1 MEYDVI
7 VVGGGAAGL
16 MAAVVAAGRGKRVLL
31 LEKMDQ
37 CGRKLRITGKG
48 RCNLTNTN
56 PLRDTLPHIGS
67 STAGTTK
74 KPGQTGGVWL
84 RNAYGRF
91 FNQELMDFFE
101 SRGVELTV
109 ERGNRVYPAS
119 GKALDIFLALIGE
132 LEQNPNVTI
141 RKNATV
147 KSVGTRRAMSEANY
161 STTADAARHVPTEVT
176 CVILQGGERIPCRHI
191 ILATGGLSY
200 PTTGSTGA
208 GHRMASE
215 LGHTVIETVPS
226 LVALRCEEQIPEELV
241 GFQLKNV
248 QLSLFSSSPKLGE
261 GDRREAVVE
270 ECVFR
275 SGIGEMTFTED
286 GLGGPIVLSA
296 SRIASRPLHGGQ
308 PLTARLDL
316 KPGLTHEQLDR
327 RLQADLNANG
337 TRIFNDALRLWLPA
351 ELIPLALKQLHIEYY
366 KRLHQIT
373 GEERR
378 RLRDWL
384 KGATFTLTGT
394 RDWNEAIVTQG
405 GVSLSEVNPKTMES
419 RLVSGLYIIGELLDL
434 DADTGGYNLQI
445 AFSTAHAAAEAL

>member
-1 MEYDVI
+1 MDYDVI

-16 MAAVVAAGRGKRVLL
+16 MAAVVAAERGRRVLL

-37 CGRKLRITGKG
+37 AGRKLRITGKG

-56 PLRDTLPHIGS
+56 SLRDTLPHIGS

-101 SRGVELTV
+101 ERGVPLVV

-119 GKALDIFLALIGE
+119 GKSLDIFLALIGA
-132 LEQNPNVTI
+132 LENNPNVTI
-141 RKNATV
+141 RKNTTV
-147 KSVGTRRAMSEANY
+147 KSIEVFNDTKDLDHNVQA
-161 STTADAARHVPTEVT
+161 TA
-176 CVILQGGERIPCRHI
+176 VITDRGERISCRHI

-208 GHRMASE
+208 GFRIAAD
-215 LGHTVIETVPS
+215 LGHTVVEPVPS
-226 LVALRCEEQIPEELV
+226 LVALRCAEKIPEELV

-248 QLSLFSSSPKLGE
+248 QLTV
-261 GDRREAVVE
+261 GDKA
-270 ECVFR
+270 FF
-275 SGIGEMTFTED
+275 GEMTFVND
-286 GLGGPIVLSA
+286 GLAGPIVLSA
-296 SRIASRPLHGGQ
+296 SRVVTRQLNIGRSTLNSM
-308 PLTARLDL
+308 LDL
-316 KPGLTHEQLDR
+316 KPALTPEQLDK
-327 RLQADLNANG
+327 RLLADINTNG

-351 ELIPLALKQLHIEYY
+351 ELIPLALPQLHIEYY

-384 KGATFTLTGT
+384 KGVPFTITGT
-394 RDWNEAIVTQG
+394 HDFNEAVVTQG
-405 GVSLSEVNPKTMES
+405 GVSLAEVNPKTMES
-419 RLVSGLYIIGELLDL
+419 RLVKGLYIVGELLDL

-445 AFSTAHAAAEAL
+445 AFSTGHAAGETV

>member
-1 MEYDVI
+1 MDYDVI

-16 MAAVVAAGRGKRVLL
+16 MAACTAAERGKHVLL

-37 CGRKLRITGKG
+37 AGRKLRITGKG

-67 STAGTTK
+67 STAGATN

-91 FNQELMDFFE
+91 FAPELMEWFE
-101 SRGVELTV
+101 QRGVELTV

-141 RKNATV
+141 RKNTTV
-147 KSVGTRRAMSEANY
+147 KSIETFEGQA
-161 STTADAARHVPTEVT
+161 TA
-176 CVILQGGERIPCRHI
+176 VILEKGERIPCRHI
-191 ILATGGLSY
+191 VLATGGLSY

-208 GHRMASE
+208 GYRMTQE
-215 LGHTVIETVPS
+215 LGHAVVEPVPS
-226 LVALRCEEQIPEELV
+226 LVALKCEEMIPEEMV

-248 QLSLFSSSPKLGE
+248 KLTVE
-261 GDRREAVVE
+261 GKE
-270 ECVFR
+270 FF
-275 SGIGEMTFTED
+275 GEMTFVKD
-286 GLGGPIVLSA
+286 GLAGPIVLSA
-296 SRIASRPLHGGQ
+296 SRIASRPLHRGET
-308 PLTARLDL
+308 LTASLDL
-316 KPGLTHEQLDR
+316 KPALSPEQLDR
-327 RLQADLNANG
+327 RLLSDIDTNG
-337 TRIFNDALRLWLPA
+337 TRVFNDALRLWLPA

-384 KGATFTLTGT
+384 KGIKFTLKGT
-394 RDWNEAIVTQG
+394 HDWNEAVVSQG
-405 GVSLSEVNPKTMES
+405 GVSLAEVNPKTMES
-419 RLVSGLYIIGELLDL
+419 RLVKGLYIVGELLDL

-445 AFSTAHAAAEAL
+445 AFSTGHAAGEAI

>member
-1 MEYDVI
+1 MDYDVI

-16 MAAVVAAGRGKRVLL
+16 MAACTAAERGKHVLL

-37 CGRKLRITGKG
+37 AGRKLRITGKG

-67 STAGTTK
+67 STAGSTN

-91 FNQELMDFFE
+91 FAPELMEWFE
-101 SRGVELTV
+101 QRGVELTV

-132 LEQNPNVTI
+132 LEQNPDVTI
-141 RKNATV
+141 RKNTTV
-147 KSVGTRRAMSEANY
+147 KSIETFEGQA
-161 STTADAARHVPTEVT
+161 TA
-176 CVILQGGERIPCRHI
+176 VILEKGERIPCRHI

-208 GHRMASE
+208 GYRMAQE
-215 LGHTVIETVPS
+215 LGHAVVEPVPS
-226 LVALRCEEQIPEELV
+226 LVALKCEEMIPEEMV

-248 QLSLFSSSPKLGE
+248 KLTVE
-261 GDRREAVVE
+261 GKE
-270 ECVFR
+270 FF
-275 SGIGEMTFTED
+275 GEMTFVKD
-286 GLGGPIVLSA
+286 GLAGPIVLSA
-296 SRIASRPLHGGQ
+296 SRIASRPLHYGET
-308 PLTARLDL
+308 LTASLDL
-316 KPGLTHEQLDR
+316 KPALSPEQLDR
-327 RLQADLNANG
+327 RLLSDIDTNG
-337 TRIFNDALRLWLPA
+337 TRVFNDALRLWLPA

-384 KGATFTLTGT
+384 KGIKFTLKGT
-394 RDWNEAIVTQG
+394 HDWNEAVVTQG
-405 GVSLSEVNPKTMES
+405 GVSLAEVNPKTMES
-419 RLVSGLYIIGELLDL
+419 RLVKGLYIVGELLDL

-445 AFSTAHAAAEAL
+445 AFSTGHAAGEAI

>member
-1 MEYDVI
+1 MDYDVI

-16 MAAVVAAGRGKRVLL
+16 MSACTAAERGKHVLL

-37 CGRKLRITGKG
+37 AGRKLRITGKG

-67 STAGTTK
+67 STAGTTN

-91 FNQELMDFFE
+91 FAPELMEWFE
-101 SRGVELTV
+101 QRGVELTV

-141 RKNATV
+141 RKNTTV
-147 KSVGTRRAMSEANY
+147 KSIETFEGQA
-161 STTADAARHVPTEVT
+161 TA
-176 CVILQGGERIPCRHI
+176 VILEKGERIPCRHI
-191 ILATGGLSY
+191 VLATGGLSY

-208 GHRMASE
+208 GYRMAQE
-215 LGHTVIETVPS
+215 LGHAVIEPIPS
-226 LVALRCEEQIPEELV
+226 LVALKCEEMIPEEMV

-248 QLSLFSSSPKLGE
+248 KLTVE
-261 GDRREAVVE
+261 GKE
-270 ECVFR
+270 FF
-275 SGIGEMTFTED
+275 GEMTFVKD
-286 GLGGPIVLSA
+286 GLAGPIVLSA
-296 SRIASRPLHGGQ
+296 SRIASRPLHRGET
-308 PLTARLDL
+308 LTASLDL
-316 KPGLTHEQLDR
+316 KPALSPEQLDR
-327 RLQADLNANG
+327 RLLSDIDTNG
-337 TRIFNDALRLWLPA
+337 TRVFNDALRLWLPA

-384 KGATFTLTGT
+384 KGIKFTLKGT
-394 RDWNEAIVTQG
+394 HDWNEAVVSQG
-405 GVSLSEVNPKTMES
+405 GVSLAEVNPKTMES
-419 RLVSGLYIIGELLDL
+419 RLVKGLYIVGELLDL

-445 AFSTAHAAAEAL
+445 AFSTGHAAGEAI

>member
-1 MEYDVI
+1 MAEVI
-7 VVGGGAAGL
+7 IVGAGAAGL
-16 MAAVVAAGRGKRVLL
+16 MAALFAGRRGKRVLL

-37 CGRKLRITGKG
+37 PGRKLRITGKG

-67 STAGTTK
+67 STAGATN

-91 FNQELMDFFE
+91 FAPELMEWFE
-101 SRGVELTV
+101 QRGVELTV

-132 LEQNPNVTI
+132 LEQNSNVTI
-141 RKNATV
+141 RKNTTV
-147 KSVGTRRAMSEANY
+147 KSIETFEGQA
-161 STTADAARHVPTEVT
+161 TA
-176 CVILQGGERIPCRHI
+176 VILEKGERIPCRHI

-208 GHRMASE
+208 GYRMAQE
-215 LGHTVIETVPS
+215 LGHAVVEPVPS
-226 LVALRCEEQIPEELV
+226 LVALKCEEMIPEEMV

-248 QLSLFSSSPKLGE
+248 KLTVE
-261 GDRREAVVE
+261 GKE
-270 ECVFR
+270 FF
-275 SGIGEMTFTED
+275 GEMTFVKD
-286 GLGGPIVLSA
+286 GLAGPIVLSA
-296 SRIASRPLHGGQ
+296 SRIASRPLHRGET
-308 PLTARLDL
+308 LTASLDL
-316 KPGLTHEQLDR
+316 KPALSPEQLDR
-327 RLQADLNANG
+327 RLLSDIDTNG
-337 TRIFNDALRLWLPA
+337 TRVFNDALRLWLPA

-384 KGATFTLTGT
+384 KGIKFTLKGT
-394 RDWNEAIVTQG
+394 HDWNEAVVSQG
-405 GVSLSEVNPKTMES
+405 GVSLAEVNPKTMES
-419 RLVSGLYIIGELLDL
+419 RLVKGLYIVGELLDL

-445 AFSTAHAAAEAL
+445 AFSTGHAAGEAI

>member
-1 MEYDVI
+1 MDYDVI

-16 MAAVVAAGRGKRVLL
+16 MAACTAAERGRKVLL

-37 CGRKLRITGKG
+37 AGRKLRITGKG

-56 PLRDTLPHIGS
+56 SLRDTLPHIGS

-91 FNQELMDFFE
+91 FAPELMEWFE
-101 SRGVELTV
+101 QRGVELTV

-119 GKALDIFLALIGE
+119 GKALDVFLALINE

-141 RKNATV
+141 RNNTTV
-147 KSVGTRRAMSEANY
+147 KSIETFEGQA
-161 STTADAARHVPTEVT
+161 TA
-176 CVILQGGERIPCRHI
+176 VILDRGERIPCRHI

-208 GHRMASE
+208 GYRICRE
-215 LGHTVIETVPS
+215 LGHIVVEPVPS
-226 LVALRCEEQIPEELV
+226 LVALKCQEKIPQEMV

-248 QLSLFSSSPKLGE
+248 QLKVCGKEF
-261 GDRREAVVE
+261 
-270 ECVFR
+270 F
-275 SGIGEMTFTED
+275 GEMTFAND
-286 GLGGPIVLSA
+286 GLAGPIVLSA
-296 SRIASRPLHGGQ
+296 SRVASRALNDGET
-308 PLTARLDL
+308 LTASLDL
-316 KPGLTHEQLDR
+316 KPALSPKQLDK
-327 RLQADLNANG
+327 RLLSDIDANG
-337 TRIFNDALRLWLPA
+337 TRVFNDALRLWLPA
-351 ELIPLALKQLHIEYY
+351 ELIPLALPQLHIEYY
-366 KRLHQIT
+366 KRLHQLT

-384 KGATFTLTGT
+384 KSVQFTLTGT
-394 RDWNEAIVTQG
+394 HDWNEAIVTQG
-405 GVSLSEVNPKTMES
+405 GVSLSEVNPKNMES
-419 RLVSGLYIIGELLDL
+419 RLIRGLYIIGELLDL

-445 AFSTAHAAAEAL
+445 AFSTGHAAGEAV

>member
-1 MEYDVI
+1 MEYDVV

-16 MAAVVAAGRGKRVLL
+16 MAACTAAERGRRVLL

-37 CGRKLRITGKG
+37 AGRKLRITGKG

-67 STAGTTK
+67 STAGSTN

-91 FNQELMDFFE
+91 FAPELMEWFE
-101 SRGVELTV
+101 RRGVELTV

-119 GKALDIFLALIGE
+119 GKALDIFLALINE
-132 LEQNPNVTI
+132 LEGNPNVTI
-141 RKNATV
+141 RKNTTV
-147 KSVGTRRAMSEANY
+147 KSIETFEGQA
-161 STTADAARHVPTEVT
+161 TA
-176 CVILQGGERIPCRHI
+176 VILERGERITCRHI

-208 GHRMASE
+208 GYRICRE
-215 LGHTVIETVPS
+215 LGHTVVEPVPS
-226 LVALRCEEQIPEELV
+226 LVALKCQEKIPEELV

-248 QLSLFSSSPKLGE
+248 QLTVCDKTF
-261 GDRREAVVE
+261 
-270 ECVFR
+270 F
-275 SGIGEMTFTED
+275 GEMTFVPD
-286 GLGGPIVLSA
+286 GLAGPIVLSA
-296 SRIASRPLHGGQ
+296 SRIATRHLHAGEPLI
-308 PLTARLDL
+308 ASLDL
-316 KPGLTHEQLDR
+316 KPALSPVQLDR
-327 RLQADLNANG
+327 RLLADIDTNG

-351 ELIPLALKQLHIEYY
+351 ELIPLALPQLHIEYY

-384 KGATFTLTGT
+384 KGVEFTLTGT
-394 RDWNEAIVTQG
+394 HDWNEAVVTQG
-405 GVSLSEVNPKTMES
+405 GVSLAEVNPKTMES
-419 RLVSGLYIIGELLDL
+419 RLVKGLYIVGELLDL

-445 AFSTAHAAAEAL
+445 AFSTGHAAGEAI

>member
-1 MEYDVI
+1 MDYDVI
-7 VVGGGAAGL
+7 IVGAGAAGL
-16 MAAVVAAGRGKRVLL
+16 MAACTTAERGRKVLL

-37 CGRKLRITGKG
+37 AGRKLRITGKG

-56 PLRDTLPHIGS
+56 SLRDTLPHIGS

-91 FNQELMDFFE
+91 FAPELMEWFE
-101 SRGVELTV
+101 QRGVELTV

-119 GKALDIFLALIGE
+119 GKALDIFLALINE

-141 RKNATV
+141 RKNTTV
-147 KSVGTRRAMSEANY
+147 KSIETFEGQA
-161 STTADAARHVPTEVT
+161 TA
-176 CVILQGGERIPCRHI
+176 VILDRGERIPCRHI

-208 GHRMASE
+208 GYRICRE
-215 LGHTVIETVPS
+215 LGHTVIEPVPS
-226 LVALRCEEQIPEELV
+226 LVALKCQEKIPQEMV

-248 QLSLFSSSPKLGE
+248 QLKVCGKEF
-261 GDRREAVVE
+261 
-270 ECVFR
+270 F
-275 SGIGEMTFTED
+275 GEMTFAND
-286 GLGGPIVLSA
+286 GLAGPIVLSA
-296 SRIASRPLHGGQ
+296 SRVASRALHDGET
-308 PLTARLDL
+308 LTASLDL
-316 KPGLTHEQLDR
+316 KPALSPEQLDK
-327 RLQADLNANG
+327 RLLSDIDANG
-337 TRIFNDALRLWLPA
+337 TRVFNDALRLWLPA
-351 ELIPLALKQLHIEYY
+351 ELIPLALPQLHIEYY
-366 KRLHQIT
+366 KRLHQLT

-384 KGATFTLTGT
+384 KDVQFTLTGT
-394 RDWNEAIVTQG
+394 HDWNEAVVTQG

-419 RLVSGLYIIGELLDL
+419 RLIRGLYIIGELLDL

-445 AFSTAHAAAEAL
+445 AFSTGHAAGEAV

>member
-1 MEYDVI
+1 MDYDVI

-16 MAAVVAAGRGKRVLL
+16 MSACTAAERGKHVLL

-37 CGRKLRITGKG
+37 AGRKLRITGKG

-67 STAGTTK
+67 STAGATN

-91 FNQELMDFFE
+91 FAPELMEWFE
-101 SRGVELTV
+101 QRGVELTV

-141 RKNATV
+141 RKNTTV
-147 KSVGTRRAMSEANY
+147 KSIETFEGQA
-161 STTADAARHVPTEVT
+161 TA
-176 CVILQGGERIPCRHI
+176 VILEKGERIPCRHI
-191 ILATGGLSY
+191 VLATGGLSY

-208 GHRMASE
+208 GYRMAQE
-215 LGHTVIETVPS
+215 LGHAVIEPVPS
-226 LVALRCEEQIPEELV
+226 LVALKCEEMIPEEMV

-248 QLSLFSSSPKLGE
+248 KLTVE
-261 GDRREAVVE
+261 GKE
-270 ECVFR
+270 FF
-275 SGIGEMTFTED
+275 GEMTFVKD
-286 GLGGPIVLSA
+286 GLAGPIVLSA
-296 SRIASRPLHGGQ
+296 SRIASRPLHRGET
-308 PLTARLDL
+308 LTASLDL
-316 KPGLTHEQLDR
+316 KPALSPEQLDR
-327 RLQADLNANG
+327 RLLSDIDTNG
-337 TRIFNDALRLWLPA
+337 TRVFNDALRLWLPA

-384 KGATFTLTGT
+384 KGIKFTLKGT
-394 RDWNEAIVTQG
+394 HDWNEAIVTQG
-405 GVSLSEVNPKTMES
+405 GVALGEVNPKTMES
-419 RLVSGLYIIGELLDL
+419 RLVKGLYIVGELLDL

-445 AFSTAHAAAEAL
+445 AFSTGHAAGEAI